1 MCGLVSVLNGSNG
14 GHTNAI
20 TALAPMSGSNVLF
33 ASGSADNTIKV
44 WRVSLGEG
52 QNGNVSLLQTFV
64 GHSNWISTL
73 LSLGNGL
80 LASGS
85 WDSTVKVWQIGVDQ
99 TLATFLGHTN
109 QVTGLS
115 LAGNTSLASVSADGT
130 MRLWTIPTPESS
142 IKCSLG
148 E

>member
-1 MCGLVSVLNGSNG
+1 MCGLVSVLNESNG

-33 ASGSADNTIKV
+33 ASGSADNTVKV
-44 WRVSLGEG
+44 WEVSGGG
-52 QNGNVSLLQTFV
+52 QNGNVSLLHTFV

-73 LSLGNGL
+73 LDLGNGL

-85 WDSTVKVWQIGVDQ
+85 WDNTVKVWKMGVDQ
-99 TLATFLGHTN
+99 ALATFQGHTH

-115 LAGNTSLASVSADGT
+115 LAGNTCLASVSADGT
-130 MRLWTIPTPESS
+130 LRLWKIPTPESS
-142 IKCSLG
+142 IKCILG
-148 E
+148 K

>member
-1 MCGLVSVLNGSNG
+1 MCGLVSELNERNG
-14 GHTNAI
+14 GHINAI
-20 TALAPMSGSNVLF
+20 TALASISGSNVLF
-33 ASGSADNTIKV
+33 ASGSADNTVKV
-44 WRVSLGEG
+44 WRVSGEG
-52 QNGNVSLLQTFV
+52 GNVSLLQTFV

-73 LSLGNGL
+73 LDLGNGL

-99 TLATFLGHTN
+99 ALATFQGHTN

-142 IKCSLG
+142 IKCNSG

>member
-1 MCGLVSVLNGSNG
+1 MCGIVSVLNYSNG

-20 TALAPMSGSNVLF
+20 TALTPMSGSNVLF
-33 ASGSADNTIKV
+33 ASGSADNTVKV
-44 WRVSLGEG
+44 WGVSGEG

-73 LSLGNGL
+73 LDLGNGL

-99 TLATFLGHTN
+99 ALATFQGHTN
-109 QVTGLS
+109 QVNGLS

-130 MRLWTIPTPESS
+130 MRLWTIPTPET
-142 IKCSLG
+142 IVKCNLG